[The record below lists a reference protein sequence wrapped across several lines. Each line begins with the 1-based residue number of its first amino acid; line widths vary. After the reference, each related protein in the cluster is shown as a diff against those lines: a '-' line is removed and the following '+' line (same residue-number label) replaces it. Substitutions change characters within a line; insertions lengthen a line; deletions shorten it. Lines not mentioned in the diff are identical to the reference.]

1 MFSILEQKILSLHYP
16 WILFPCSSLSTV
28 QMRSPMVGRFSLPF
42 KGSFPS
48 ILKAITFFLFF
59 FFWNWGFVSEYYEFC
74 MWFFFINPVW
84 DLISTFNLQAQRKC
98 ISYLVFI
105 FFNLF
110 SFLQLFPLPP
120 VITSALWHKFP

>member
-1 MFSILEQKILSLHYP
+1 MFSIPEQKILFLHHP

-48 ILKAITFFLFF
+48 ILKAIRFSHF
-59 FFWNWGFVSEYYEFC
+59 FFWIEDLYQNIMNFVC
-74 MWFFFINPVW
+74 DFFIINPVW

-98 ISYLVFI
+98 IPYLVFI

-110 SFLQLFPLPP
+110 SFLELFPPPP
-120 VITSALWHKFP
+120 VITSALWYKFS

>member
-1 MFSILEQKILSLHYP
+1 MFSIPEQKILFLHHP

-48 ILKAITFFLFF
+48 ILKAIRFSHFF
-59 FFWNWGFVSEYYEFC
+59 SELRICIRILWILYVI
-74 MWFFFINPVW
+74 FFFINPVW

-98 ISYLVFI
+98 IPYLVFI

-110 SFLQLFPLPP
+110 SFLELFPPPP
-120 VITSALWHKFP
+120 VITSALWYKFF